1 MIKLTE
7 HERNVLAHALMTENV
22 ADTPDRMVERSI
34 VDVGEEKTRQR
45 IDAKVA
51 KYEQNYQDCLAAE
64 GAIVL
69 SEEERDVLDHVLI
82 VETPEHWV
90 ARNVAAAGARKTRQR
105 LDAKVARH
113 KESHDQA
120 RAEEGTF
127 YRDAKWH
134 RAYDTAH
141 QEVQV
146 QEELTKLRQRQADL
160 HASIRDEILAEL
172 APLIGNAAPQSRA

>member
-7 HERNVLAHALMTENV
+7 HERNVLAHALMTENI

-34 VDVGEEKTRQR
+34 VAVGEEKTRQR

-64 GAIVL
+64 GVIVL
-69 SEEERDVLDHVLI
+69 SEEERNVLDHNLI

-90 ARNVAAAGARKTRQR
+90 ARNVAAVGAKKTRER

-113 KESHDQA
+113 KPDCE
-120 RAEEGTF
+120 RCMAEEGEF

-134 RAYDTAH
+134 HAYDTAH
-141 QEVQV
+141 QEVRV
-146 QEELTKLRQRQADL
+146 QEELAKLGQQRADL
-160 HASIRDEILAEL
+160 RASIRDEILAEL
-172 APLIGNAAPQSRA
+172 RPLIARGPA